1 MHSYEQRIL
10 ILILI
15 LILLSLKTL
24 HSRSTNKHE
33 IEMGNAEINAVWSV
47 YVLYMYVEDSILSG
61 ARYYIASCF
70 QFCDLEALELRIAAV

>member
-1 MHSYEQRIL
+1 
-10 ILILI
+10 
-15 LILLSLKTL
+15 
-24 HSRSTNKHE
+24 
-33 IEMGNAEINAVWSV
+33 MGNAEINAVWSV